1 MIDEIFAGL
10 DPVIPLPLMTPAQK
24 DNELE
29 RIFEGMESHRGFCKL
44 CDTEVE
50 VLNVHEQGKF
60 KRTLDTEFDRGF
72 KAGLAAGIDTLWE
85 ETSAIREGCDCNMC
99 QKRGWYSDET

>member
-1 MIDEIFAGL
+1 MIDEIFAGH

-29 RIFEGMESHRGFCKL
+29 HIFEGMESHRGFCKL

-50 VLNVHEQGKF
+50 VLNVPQHEQRKF
-60 KRTLDTEFDRGF
+60 KRTLATEFDRGF
-72 KAGLAAGIDTLWE
+72 AAGYIAGSDDMWGSL
-85 ETSAIREGCDCNMC
+85 ET
-99 QKRGWYSDET
+99 

>member
-1 MIDEIFAGL
+1 MIHEIFAGH
-10 DPVIPLPLMTPAQK
+10 DPIIPLPLMTPAQK

-29 RIFEGMESHRGFCKL
+29 RIFEGMEPHRGFCKL

-60 KRTLDTEFDRGF
+60 KRSLATEFDRGF
-72 KAGLAAGIDTLWE
+72 EAGYAAG
-85 ETSAIREGCDCNMC
+85 
-99 QKRGWYSDET
+99 SDNVFVQR